1 MTNSDKAYREAIE
14 ALDAA
19 VKSARRKHKEVTGRL
34 SAAQD
39 KVAKCRNLSDI
50 DTVQRLQKETA
61 KLELDKIKSEIRP
74 QISTIWN
81 DFDTKAAQIR
91 RDLAAALEE
100 ADVYHASDLDANAAA
115 LLNSGT
121 MRPKDYMAMA
131 NEFSENPTV
140 LALLRKAA
148 KEAAEKMTDPKQ
160 TQDRGMLLSIA
171 NDART
176 DSEKLLKGFDD
187 LNYVAC
193 MFSGRDADGNFIARE
208 GGFSANSLDAWERA
222 TEGVIPRDGS
232 ESE

>member
-1 MTNSDKAYREAIE
+1 MTRTDKAYREAIS

-19 VKSARRKHKEVTGRL
+19 VKHSRRLHKEAVGRL
-34 SAAQD
+34 DAAQD
-39 KVAKCRNLSDI
+39 KVAKCRNLSDF

-91 RDLAAALEE
+91 RELAAALEE

-115 LLNSGT
+115 LLSSGT
-121 MRPKDYMAMA
+121 MRPKDFQAMA
-131 NEFSENPTV
+131 AEFGENPTV

-160 TQDRGMLLSIA
+160 GQDRGMLLSIA

-176 DSEKLLKGFDD
+176 DSEKLLKGYDD
-187 LNYVAC
+187 LTYIAR
-193 MFSGRDADGNFIARE
+193 MFSGRDSNGNFENGLSGI
-208 GGFSANSLDAWERA
+208 SLDEWERA

>member
-1 MTNSDKAYREAIE
+1 MEKSEKAYIEAVE

-19 VKSARRKHKEVTGRL
+19 VRHSRRLHKEACARL
-34 SAAQD
+34 DSAQD
-39 KVAKCRNLSDI
+39 KVAKCRTLSDF
-50 DTVQRLQKETA
+50 DTAQRLEKETA
-61 KLELDKIKSEIRP
+61 KLALDKIKSEIRP

-91 RDLAAALEE
+91 RDLAAALES
-100 ADVYHASDLDANAAA
+100 ADTYHASDLDANAAS

-121 MRPKDYMAMA
+121 MRVKDFRTMAA
-131 NEFSENPTV
+131 EFSENPTV

-160 TQDRGMLLSIA
+160 AQDRGMLLTIA
-171 NDART
+171 EEART

-187 LNYVAC
+187 LNYVAR
-193 MFSGRDADGNFIARE
+193 MFSGRDQDGNFIARE

>member
-1 MTNSDKAYREAIE
+1 MTKSDKAYREAIE

-19 VKSARRKHKEVTGRL
+19 VKSARRKHKEVIGRL
-34 SAAQD
+34 NAAQD
-39 KVAKCRNLSDI
+39 KVSKCRNLSDI

-91 RDLAAALEE
+91 RDLAAALEN
-100 ADVYHASDLDANAAA
+100 ADTYRASDLDANAAA
-115 LLNSGT
+115 LLASGT
-121 MRPKDYMAMA
+121 MRVKDFRTMAS
-131 NEFSENPTV
+131 EFSENPTV

-160 TQDRGMLLSIA
+160 AQDRGMLLTIA
-171 NDART
+171 EEART
-176 DSEKLLKGFDD
+176 DSEKLLKGYDD
-187 LNYVAC
+187 LTYIAR
-193 MFSGRDADGNFIARE
+193 MFSGRDSNGNFVS
-208 GGFSANSLDAWERA
+208 GLSGTSLDAWERA
-222 TEGVIPRDGS
+222 TDGVIPRDGS

>member
-1 MTNSDKAYREAIE
+1 MEKSEKAYIEAIE

-19 VKSARRKHKEVTGRL
+19 VRHSRRLHKEAVGRL
-34 SAAQD
+34 DAAQD

-50 DTVQRLQKETA
+50 DTAQRLKKERA
-61 KLELDKIKSEIRP
+61 KFELDEIKSNIRP

-81 DFDTKAAQIR
+81 DFDTKVAQIR
-91 RDLAAALEE
+91 RDLVAALES
-100 ADVYHASDLDANAAA
+100 ADTYHASDLDANAAA
-115 LLNSGT
+115 LLNSGA
-121 MRPKDYMAMA
+121 MRPKDFQAMA
-131 NEFSENPTV
+131 AEFSENPTV

-148 KEAAEKMTDPKQ
+148 KEAAEKMTDPRQ
-160 TQDRGMLLSIA
+160 GQDRGMLLSIA

-187 LNYVAC
+187 LNYVAR
-193 MFSGRDADGNFIARE
+193 MFSGRDSNGNFIARE

-222 TEGVIPRDGS
+222 TEGVIPRDSS

>member
-1 MTNSDKAYREAIE
+1 MEKSEKAYLAAVS

-19 VKSARRKHKEVTGRL
+19 VRHSRRLHKEVVGRL

-50 DTVQRLQKETA
+50 DTVQRLQKEAA

-91 RDLAAALEE
+91 RELEATLEE
-100 ADVYHASDLDANAAA
+100 ADTYRASDMDMAAVA

-121 MRPKDYMAMA
+121 MRLKDFQNMAA
-131 NEFSENPTV
+131 EFSENPTV
-140 LALLRKAA
+140 LALLRKTAR
-148 KEAAEKMTDPKQ
+148 EAAEKMTDQ
-160 TQDRGMLLSIA
+160 ERGQERGLLMDMA
-171 NDART
+171 NNART
-176 DSEKLLKGFDD
+176 DSEKLLKGYDD
-187 LNYVAC
+187 LTLIAR
-193 MFSGRDADGNFIARE
+193 MFSGRDSNGNFE
-208 GGFSANSLDAWERA
+208 NGLSGTSLDGWERA